1 MANRA
6 TPAIQQ
12 ETLSPPWLL
21 ASFDSNWNSPIT
33 ALNDASMGY
42 VNGVPIDSGS
52 ANNVIVTLPFG
63 VPGSYNSGMTVVFYP
78 AASNTG
84 PTVITVNPLT
94 SVSIL
99 NQFGQSL
106 SPNDL
111 VGTQS
116 QSGTMNGTQLVS
128 GLTSTAGLVAGQLVS
143 GANIAAGTTIYQ
155 IASPTSI
162 LLSQN
167 ASGSG
172 TNSITFAAVIATVI
186 FDGSHFILL
195 SPTGSNVPIPRVSN
209 LNVNPETV
217 SRVFDTMGSPIVV
230 LSITVTAAI
239 NYSLTLNNVAAGAII
254 SLRLANQSG
263 AGRVF
268 TVLANSP
275 AGVAYPVA
283 LTGTQPFFNM
293 SIGQAIANFAVWNG
307 IGIVAAVTS
316 PLLLLVGGVGG

>member
-63 VPGSYNSGMTVVFYP
+63 IPSSYNPGMTVAFYP

-84 PTVITVNPLT
+84 SSVITVNPLT

-106 SPNDL
+106 SANDL

-116 QSGTMNGTQLVS
+116 QSGVMNGTQLVS
-128 GLTSTAGLVAGQLVS
+128 GLTSTTGLVPGQLVS
-143 GANIAAGTTIYQ
+143 GANIAAGTTIAV
-155 IASPTSI
+155 ITGPTSI
-162 LLSQN
+162 ALSQN

-172 TNSITFAAVIATVI
+172 TNSITFTAVIATVI
-186 FDGSHFILL
+186 FDGTHFILL
-195 SPTGSNVPIPRVSN
+195 SPAGSNLQTSCVAVSLGVVSTN
-209 LNVNPETV
+209 QNVACAGAKSV
-217 SRVFDTMGSPIVV
+217 AV
-230 LSITVTAAI
+230 LLQPSA
-239 NYSLTLNNVAAGAII
+239 SLTLTLSNL
-254 SLRLANQSG
+254 SL
-263 AGRVF
+263 
-268 TVLANSP
+268 
-275 AGVAYPVA
+275 GVPVTIWVQPSA
-283 LTGTQPFFNM
+283 TLTFKITATQP
-293 SIGQAIANFAVWNG
+293 GGTTYTAVIW
-307 IGIVAAVTS
+307 TS
-316 PLLLLVGGVGG
+316 S